1 MLTRIGDTAQSDRL
15 LAALQASS
23 SRIRTEQLQAST
35 GKRASS
41 FDEISGDASLL
52 LRTREQQTLNQTYLQ
67 QNQQV
72 VDRLNAMD
80 GALSSL
86 GDIANQVR
94 TLLTQRLDASSGSA
108 VPLGQEVDT
117 MLSEVASQLNL
128 RLGDRYLFAGSKL
141 DTPPVQLPAPPASLA
156 SPSAY
161 YKGDDVVQTVRA
173 DQNVEVPYGV
183 TADNP
188 AFASLIGAMDQART
202 ADRAGDR
209 ASLQSA
215 LDRIGDA
222 VSQLAGLRGQV
233 GAVGERLNTITDG
246 QQGTATYLD
255 DIVSRIED
263 ADVPQT
269 MSRLAQDQANLEAA
283 YLTTS
288 RLSQLSLADYL
299 R

>member
-15 LAALQASS
+15 LAALQATS
-23 SRIRTEQLQAST
+23 SRIRAEQIQAAT

-41 FDEISGDASLL
+41 FDEISDDAGLL
-52 LRTREQQTLNQTYLQ
+52 LRTREQQTLNQSYLQ

-72 VDRLNAMD
+72 VDRVNAMD

-86 GDIANQVR
+86 SDIATRMR
-94 TLLTQRLDASSGSA
+94 TLLTQRLDATSGSD

-128 RLGDRYLFAGSKL
+128 RLGDRYLFAGSRL
-141 DTPPVQLPAPPASLA
+141 DTAPVQLPAPPASVA

-173 DQNVEVPYGV
+173 DQNVQLPYGV

-188 AFASLIGAMDQART
+188 AFASLIAAMDQART
-202 ADRAGDR
+202 ADSAADQAG
-209 ASLQSA
+209 LQSA
-215 LDRIGDA
+215 LDKLGDA
-222 VSQLAGLRGQV
+222 VSQLSALRGQV
-233 GAVGERLNTITDG
+233 GATGERLNTITAG
-246 QQGTATYLD
+246 QQSAATYLG

-269 MSRLAQDQANLEAA
+269 MTQLAQDQANLEAA